1 MKWNLRNRI
10 LGPALVLIA
19 FTTVSISAVSFWM
32 SRNAMDRALDAQL
45 ESICSTSVT
54 QVEAWVDAQRLNV
67 VHWAAQ
73 AHVVSA
79 LNDTPEGQVARA
91 DVNAELSHAGKTY
104 GVFASLQLANLKG
117 ETLASSNPESIGK
130 LNVADREYFKV
141 AAAGKVAI
149 SEVLKNKVDGNPIVV
164 LAAPV
169 MDGQTVRGVFY
180 AALDLHTFGAA
191 LVSKIK
197 VLETGYA
204 YIVDENGVFIAH
216 PNPAKIMTTK
226 LDDFEW
232 GRTMKKMSNGELY
245 YTFEGVDKMARFQT
259 SEKLHWGVVAAV
271 PMSEIMASTHRMRW
285 INLGMGLGALIVGFG
300 AMWFTARSIT
310 QPIMAAADQLS
321 AGAKETSAAAN
332 QVSIAS
338 QTLAEG
344 ATEQAASLEETSASL
359 EEMAGV
365 TNRNAESA
373 GKANDLTR
381 QARKVADAGAD
392 DMQRMTSAMQDI
404 KTSSDD
410 IAKIIKTIDEIA
422 FQTNILALNAAV
434 EAARA
439 GEAGMGFAVVAEEVR
454 ALAQRAAQAARETAG
469 KIEGAITKTTQG
481 VQISTKVSESLAEIV
496 EKVRKVDELVAE
508 VSTASHEQ
516 SLGVKQIATAVNQMD
531 QVVQNN
537 AAGAE
542 ESASASEE
550 LTAQSMTLQHIVE
563 ELHALINGQKNAVT
577 HDLDTISSNS
587 LNEPSQPKTSL
598 APTTIHR
605 H

>member
-10 LGPALVLIA
+10 LGPALTLLGL
-19 FTTVSISAVSFWM
+19 TTVAISAVSFWM

-45 ESICSTSVT
+45 DNICATSVT
-54 QVEAWVDAQRLNV
+54 QVEAWVDAERLNM
-67 VHWAAQ
+67 VHWSAQ
-73 AHVVSA
+73 THLLTA
-79 LNDTPEGQVARA
+79 LKDTPEGLEARSVVSTELA
-91 DVNAELSHAGKTY
+91 HAEKTY
-104 GVFASLQLANLKG
+104 GDFVNLQLVDLKG
-117 ETLASSNPESIGK
+117 DTLSSSKVESVGK
-130 LNVADREYFKV
+130 LNVADRQYFKD
-141 AAAGKVAI
+141 ALTGKVVI
-149 SEVLKNKVDGNPIVV
+149 SQVLKSKTTGNPIVV
-164 LAAPV
+164 VAAPV
-169 MDGQTVRGVFY
+169 LDGSTVRGVLFGS
-180 AALDLHTFGAA
+180 LDMKAFGNDI
-191 LVSKIK
+191 VSKIK

-216 PNPAKIMTTK
+216 PNPAKIMTTT

-232 GRTMKKMSNGELY
+232 GRTMKKMGNGELY

-271 PMSEIMASTHRMRW
+271 PMSEIMASTHRMGR
-285 INLGMGLGALIVGFG
+285 INLGMGLGALFVGFG

-310 QPIMAAADQLS
+310 RPIMAAADQLS

-338 QTLAEG
+338 QSLAEG

-392 DMQRMTSAMQDI
+392 DMQRMTAAMQDI

-469 KIEGAITKTTQG
+469 KIEGAITKTSQG

-563 ELHALINGQKNAVT
+563 ELHALINGQKNAIV
-577 HDLDTISSNS
+577 HDLDTRSSNS
-587 LNEPSQPKTSL
+587 LNKPSQPKTSL
-598 APTTIHR
+598 APRTIQSH
-605 H
+605 

>member
-10 LGPALVLIA
+10 LGPALTLIA

-32 SRNAMDRALDAQL
+32 SRNAMDKALDAQL
-45 ESICSTSVT
+45 DSICATSLT

-67 VHWAAQ
+67 IHWSAQ
-73 AHVVSA
+73 PHLLTA
-79 LNDTPEGQVARA
+79 LQDTPEGLAARSVVSTELVHA
-91 DVNAELSHAGKTY
+91 EKTFGAFVN
-104 GVFASLQLANLKG
+104 LQLVDLKG
-117 ETLASSNPESIGK
+117 DTLSSSKSESIGK
-130 LNVADREYFKV
+130 LNVADRQYFKD
-141 AAAGKVAI
+141 ALTGKVVI
-149 SEVLKNKVDGNPIVV
+149 SQVLKSKTTGNPIVV
-164 LAAPV
+164 VAAPV
-169 MDGQTVRGVFY
+169 LDGATVRGVLFGS
-180 AALDLHTFGAA
+180 LDLKVFGSNI
-191 LVSKIK
+191 VSKIK
-197 VLETGYA
+197 VMETGYA
-204 YIVDENGVFIAH
+204 YIVDEDGVFIAH

-226 LDDFEW
+226 LADFEW
-232 GRTMKKMSNGELY
+232 GRTMQQMKNGELY
-245 YTFEGVDKMARFQT
+245 YTFEGIDKMARFQT
-259 SEKLHWGVVAAV
+259 SEMLHWGVVVAV
-271 PMSEIMASTHRMRW
+271 PMSEILASTHQMRR
-285 INLGMGLGALIVGFG
+285 INLGLGLGALIVGFG
-300 AMWFTARSIT
+300 AMWYTARSIT
-310 QPIMAAADQLS
+310 RPIMAAADQLS
-321 AGAKETSAAAN
+321 AGAKETSSAAN

-381 QARKVADAGAD
+381 QARKAADAGAD
-392 DMQRMTSAMQDI
+392 DMHRMTAAMQDI

-469 KIEGAITKTTQG
+469 KIEGAIVKTAQG

-531 QVVQNN
+531 QVVQSN

-550 LTAQSMTLQHIVE
+550 LTAQSMTLQSIVE
-563 ELHALINGQKNAVT
+563 ELHALINGQKNAVE
-577 HDLDTISSNS
+577 HDLDTRKPRA
-587 LNEPSQPKTSL
+587 LTKPSQSKNGFARLTVNS
-598 APTTIHR
+598 R
-605 H
+605 